1 LFFREFETR
10 FADEIK
16 KRMGA
21 EAFMVKDIMY
31 YRLKKFLSKERL
43 RKVKSILFLEERQ
56 PAGLI
61 KLGAKHFKFKYR
73 IDRIDLLDDGSV
85 LVLDYKT
92 GHSPKGPEPLDKL
105 ERMGLGREEIKKN
118 IHSFQLPIYFYF
130 TRGKFKEKP
139 LNAALYG
146 LRDLDLSYFIKPDKL
161 DTAARVTE
169 LCLAALE
176 ATIAEITNPAVDF
189 YPDKTDMRT
198 CQYCAF
204 SALCR

>member
-1 LFFREFETR
+1 
-10 FADEIK
+10 
-16 KRMGA
+16 
-21 EAFMVKDIMY
+21 
-31 YRLKKFLSKERL
+31 
-43 RKVKSILFLEERQ
+43 
-56 PAGLI
+56 
-61 KLGAKHFKFKYR
+61 
-73 IDRIDLLDDGSV
+73 
-85 LVLDYKT
+85 
-92 GHSPKGPEPLDKL
+92 
-105 ERMGLGREEIKKN
+105 
-118 IHSFQLPIYFYF
+118 
-130 TRGKFKEKP
+130 